1 MACKSQDR
9 GYIGRQR
16 SKDTAN
22 TATGFP
28 EKYKPAAQGILGT
41 RAAEGGNSCYGLTVL
56 KD

>member
-1 MACKSQDR
+1 MACESRDQ

-22 TATGFP
+22 TAIGFP

-41 RAAEGGNSCYGLTVL
+41 RSS
-56 KD
+56 